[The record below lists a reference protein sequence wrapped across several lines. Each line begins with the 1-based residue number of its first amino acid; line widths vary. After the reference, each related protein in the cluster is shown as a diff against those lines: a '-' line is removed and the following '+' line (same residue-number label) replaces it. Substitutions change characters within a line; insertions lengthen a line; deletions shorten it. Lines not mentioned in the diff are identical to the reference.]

1 VERGHRLEVVR
12 EDDGRTLI
20 PLVSV

>member
-12 EDDGRTLI
+12 EEDGRTLI